1 MRQGY
6 SIAQFYDLMRI
17 SPARQAIL
25 LEGETGIGK
34 TTIVKDFAENVAK
47 LPLCTIQ
54 VSEGTDMVDVF
65 GLPDISGD
73 HTIYKPP
80 SWYIPGQRCVLFM
93 DEVNRNKT
101 IMKGLMRLATDQRIG
116 DLVLPDGSYVFGAI
130 NPEFGQKYQVVELD
144 PAHRAR
150 FMLVELNPTV
160 DEWLTFARKENVHHA
175 ILEYIEEHGEDLD
188 SFTNESNMVAANG
201 RFYHNVLPCRRQWH
215 ALSPYLY
222 NGEDFPGGKS
232 RFDVNAYE
240 DAEDFLRGV
249 VSGLVGVGVADRFVP
264 FYYASGGGI
273 SAIRIL
279 EGDDDTWSP
288 KGELVK
294 EIRKMADTDL
304 PSLTRL
310 TERVFGRVA
319 RSESELWNALKS
331 GYSELAM
338 KYSRNVYKFLHLCP
352 PEVQSNV
359 YFSIVR
365 PATKSGNK
373 WPNLLC
379 NATPALV
386 DLFTKACTKS
396 K

>member
-17 SPARQAIL
+17 SPTRQAIL

-73 HTIYKPP
+73 HTVYKPP

-101 IMKGLMRLATDQRIG
+101 IMKGLMRLATDHRIG
-116 DLVLPDGSYVFGAI
+116 DLELPEGSYVIGAI
-130 NPEFGQKYQVVELD
+130 NPEYGSKYQVVEMD

-160 DEWLTFARKENVHHA
+160 DEWLAFARREGVHQS
-175 ILEYIEEHGEDLD
+175 ILNYIEEHGEDLD
-188 SFTNESNMVAANG
+188 TFSNESNMVASNG
-201 RFYHNVLPCRRQWH
+201 RYYHNVLPCRRQWS

-222 NGEDFPGGKS
+222 GGESFSGGKS
-232 RFDVNAYE
+232 RFDVNAFE
-240 DAEDFLRGV
+240 DGEEFLRGV
-249 VSGLVGVGVADRFVP
+249 VSGLVGTGVADRFVP
-264 FYYASGGGI
+264 FYYSMSGSI
-273 SAIRIL
+273 SAAAIL
-279 EGDDDTWSP
+279 EGDDDTWNP
-288 KGELVK
+288 KGELVAA
-294 EIRKMADTDL
+294 IREMANRDV

-310 TERVFGRVA
+310 SESVFGRVA
-319 RSESELWNALKS
+319 RCEDDLWNAMRS
-331 GYSELAM
+331 GYSETAL

-352 PEVQSNV
+352 PEIQSNV
-359 YFSIVR
+359 YFSMIR
-365 PATKSGNK
+365 PATKSGHK

-386 DLFTKACTKS
+386 ELFTKACTKS